1 MQAII
6 KRELHSYFHNM
17 FLYGMA
23 AALML
28 YAGLY
33 LGDVLFSQEIGSVR
47 AVYTEIV
54 YILLLFIPFP
64 KKRTRGRT
72 GCCFPR
78 ACACRA

>member
-54 YILLLFIPFP
+54 
-64 KKRTRGRT
+64 
-72 GCCFPR
+72 
-78 ACACRA
+78 